1 MTRPINDGKRY
12 GERRYY
18 VFVGGPPPPPSTATP
33 PEGLRWKVADTLA
46 RELALVHG
54 VAGLYT
60 TERPQWDRSIWYT
73 FYKLD
78 PPWPGWRW
86 YHART
91 YRRPGFVDNTGWYGG
106 VLPNAPEPPS
116 SLAVHKPATFFSPK
130 SPAAAKRLYEQN
142 YSKKAK
148 KGAKV
153 RAKAAKAAK
162 QAAPKP
168 PKPPRPK
175 REKREK
181 PLTRAKVEAHTP
193 AVEAPRAVP
202 PIKRPRPSTTPTP

>member
-91 YRRPGFVDNTGWYGG
+91 YRRPGFIDNTGWYGG
-106 VLPNAPEPPS
+106 VLPGTPEPPS

-142 YSKKAK
+142 YARNKGKK
-148 KGAKV
+148 
-153 RAKAAKAAK
+153 RAKPKAEKPAK
-162 QAAPKP
+162 APKP
-168 PKPPRPK
+168 PKPK
-175 REKREK
+175 RVKVEK